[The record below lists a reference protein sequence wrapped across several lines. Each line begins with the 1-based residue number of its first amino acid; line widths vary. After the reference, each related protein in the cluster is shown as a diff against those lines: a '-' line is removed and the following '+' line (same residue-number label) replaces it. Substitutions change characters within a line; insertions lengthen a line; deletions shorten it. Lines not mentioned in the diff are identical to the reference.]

1 MYIITLSYTNKLFT
15 YRSVPSTYSTTK
27 MYALLNTDLTHVTTA
42 KQIVFYFSYKGGTVV
57 VVIEFT
63 TAFEISVHHH

>member
-1 MYIITLSYTNKLFT
+1 
-15 YRSVPSTYSTTK
+15 
-27 MYALLNTDLTHVTTA
+27 MYALLNIDLTHVTTA

-63 TAFEISVHHH
+63 TALTGLLGNWYAR

>member
-1 MYIITLSYTNKLFT
+1 
-15 YRSVPSTYSTTK
+15 
-27 MYALLNTDLTHVTTA
+27 MYALLNIDLTHVTTA

-63 TAFEISVHHH
+63 AAFEISVHQRFIRTR